1 MFTNTKWRRG
11 LDLQPDCIGG
21 LCSRIVERHGPSAA
35 EDAFCMHRTPNMLIS
50 SVPSIIHAG
59 LIMSAHL
66 CPKPHTYIRC
76 QSHTPPSHT
85 PSQVL
90 HQRLQLAKVRRA
102 EPSDRIPAGLGA
114 EAVRAARRVRAARD
128 VVEARGQ
135 AAVDERVEE
144 AERGLSERQPV
155 VVQERDD
162 ARERRAR
169 ARRALEA
176 LDLPA
181 DHDLEVDRLRGD
193 VRVRAASLAA
203 AFVSTRPPYDM
214 RRLLEVRRVRGPE
227 RAQVLGHRRALVR
240 RLRKVLAEAT
250 AREGDR
256 DFGDPVRPA
265 DRGHVRAY
273 GDASA
278 SCP

>member
-1 MFTNTKWRRG
+1 
-11 LDLQPDCIGG
+11 
-21 LCSRIVERHGPSAA
+21 
-35 EDAFCMHRTPNMLIS
+35 MLIS
-50 SVPSIIHAG
+50 SLPSIIHAR
-59 LIMSAHL
+59 LIISAHL
-66 CPKPHTYIRC
+66 CPKPHTYIRF

-90 HQRLQLAKVRRA
+90 HQCLQLAKVRCA
-102 EPSDRIPAGLGA
+102 EPGDRVPAGLGA

-128 VVEARGQ
+128 VVEARAE
-135 AAVDERVEE
+135 AAVDERIEE
-144 AERGLSERQPV
+144 AERGLAERQPV

-176 LDLPA
+176 LDLPV

-203 AFVSTRPPYDM
+203 AVVSTRPPHDM

-240 RLRKVLAEAT
+240 RLRKVLAEA
-250 AREGDR
+250 AAGEGDC
-256 DFGDPVRPA
+256 DLGDPVRPA
-265 DRGHVRAY
+265 NRSHVRACAC
-273 GDASA
+273 ASA
-278 SCP
+278 SGTRRR